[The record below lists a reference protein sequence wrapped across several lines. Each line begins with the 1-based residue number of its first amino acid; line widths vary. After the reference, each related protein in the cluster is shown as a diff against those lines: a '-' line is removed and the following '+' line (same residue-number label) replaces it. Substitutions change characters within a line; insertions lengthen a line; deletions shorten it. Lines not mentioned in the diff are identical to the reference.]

1 MLSHTVG
8 LFDKTGL
15 EKELS
20 LKAPVDKA
28 RSFLVRL
35 GD

>member
-15 EKELS
+15 KKELS
-20 LKAPVDKA
+20 LKALVDKA
-28 RSFLVRL
+28 RSFLVGL
-35 GD
+35 HD